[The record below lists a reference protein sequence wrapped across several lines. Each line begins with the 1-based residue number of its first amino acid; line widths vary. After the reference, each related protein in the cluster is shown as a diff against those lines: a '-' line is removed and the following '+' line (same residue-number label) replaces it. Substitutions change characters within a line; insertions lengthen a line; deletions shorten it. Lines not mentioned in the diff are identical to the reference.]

1 MILIVEDEPVFRST
15 ITEMLQVLGM
25 SIDIATD
32 GYQALKNLEKK
43 NYTLAIIDLVLPG
56 PMNGLDVIKK
66 IKLHTPST
74 RIIAISGYGNQSLIQ
89 KTYKAGADLF
99 IPKPFKPEKLVDEAE
114 SLLAKKKSSD
124 PVVQVEEEPKVDK
137 GSMPELFNGFSRD
150 TLVNLI
156 KLGKVYNF
164 EPDEKCKINYT
175 RYITTVISGTAD
187 CIYMQKN
194 IGVINSG
201 ESIGQESLVDQN
213 DENAQVIFLARSPLK
228 IFVVPKVEM
237 LKYLHENKLLPIFD
251 RNIKLSLNN
260 NVLVKAG
267 ILSANNKDQEIA
279 PNPPVEIKK
288 SVQPPPAEVKKSMQ
302 PPPEEDPNFDFTT
315 SDLLGI

>member
-15 ITEMLQVLGM
+15 ISEMLQVLGM
-25 SIDIATD
+25 TIDIATD
-32 GYQALKNLEKK
+32 GYQALKNLEQKD
-43 NYTLAIIDLVLPG
+43 YTLAIIDLVLPG

-89 KTYKAGADLF
+89 KTYKAGADLY

-114 SLLAKKKSSD
+114 SLLAKKKPAE
-124 PVVQVEEEPKVDK
+124 PVVPIEEPKADK
-137 GSMPELFNGFSRD
+137 VSMPEIFNGFSRD

-164 EPDEKCKINYT
+164 ETAEKCKINYT
-175 RYITTVISGTAD
+175 RYITTVISGAAD
-187 CIYMQKN
+187 CIYMQKS
-194 IGVINSG
+194 IGVVNSG

-213 DENAQVIFLARSPLK
+213 DQNAQVILLARSPLK

-237 LKYLHENKLLPIFD
+237 LKYLHENKLLPIFE

-260 NVLVKAG
+260 SVLLKAG
-267 ILSANNKDQEIA
+267 VLSANSKDQELA
-279 PNPPVEIKK
+279 PI
-288 SVQPPPAEVKKSMQ
+288 PPAEGKKSEQ
-302 PPPEEDPNFDFTT
+302 PPPEEDPNFDFST